1 MNTISLKKLLGYKIN
16 AIDGEIGKV
25 KEFYFDK
32 ASWTIRYIILET
44 GSLFFGRKVMIS
56 TQALINAEWE
66 KEHFLTNMT
75 IQQIEDS
82 PKVNDGKQLTRGQ
95 EILLNQHYN
104 WKSYW
109 DASIQEIAGNSISD
123 LFHANDL
130 TRYQLIATD
139 GQVGS
144 VKDFIIDKT
153 SWKIN
158 SIVIDAFKTS
168 PAKEIVISPKW
179 IKEINANNAIAVS
192 DHTIAEI
199 KNNPAY
205 NPEKISS

>member
-1 MNTISLKKLLGYKIN
+1 MNNLSLKRLLGYKIN

-32 ASWTIRYIILET
+32 SSWTVRYIILET

-56 TQALINAEWE
+56 TQALINADWE

-75 IQQIEDS
+75 IQQIENS
-82 PKVNDGKQLTRGQ
+82 PKVDEGKQLDRGQ

-109 DASIQEIAGNSISD
+109 DVSVQEIAGGSTYD

-130 TRYQLIATD
+130 TGYQLIATD
-139 GQVGS
+139 GQVGII
-144 VKDFIIDKT
+144 KDFIVDKT
-153 SWKIN
+153 SWRIN
-158 SIVIDAFKTS
+158 SVVIDAFKTS

-179 IKEINANNAIAVS
+179 IKEINANNSIAVS

-205 NPEKISS
+205 DPEKISL